1 MPSRARIIPR
11 FNSSGRPVSVPGATY
26 TFHNPQAELD
36 ARGARE
42 LDTDYHDAL
51 RQEQH
56 AASERYQQM
65 HAELELAKLR
75 REEVHDMEKAQRRI
89 KYEAMMEKAIPE
101 LYAIDPADP
110 QATQKHAAFA
120 ERWPQLLHSDP
131 GYPSIMQE
139 FHQHIGMS
147 QESAKQRDA
156 ITARKEAKEA
166 ADQAKADVREE
177 KRLDFERQQKMLTD
191 LGARPKSVTVG
202 GMTFDMPESVEAKDA
217 AKQEVLKEK
226 QDAEKSKK
234 TEAAQK
240 RFDDAHSKYTG
251 ALDTLSGADKD
262 NPVTPGFYAQKNVHK
277 QEMQAAADRLKA
289 LDPSA
294 ATEVDKKLKDLSL
307 AEHNVLQ
314 SQLGEIA
321 GLKLTDDLKKKRDL
335 LIGQLNPIKKELGY
349 DLIDPEDP
357 TKTIANPN
365 KGAASAAA
373 AASPG
378 AIDTAQTDTPA
389 VRDTAPVSGGTATPS
404 GDMVPLTG
412 AAAPAPPAAT
422 TTATGEDAVPNLSRA
437 PAAVAPPAVPT
448 GEDVVPNLSA
458 VAPAPPATPMP
469 PPAVAAP
476 VHPMEGKR
484 VKHKE
489 TGQGGT
495 IVNGEFVPDETEAL
509 QDQPAA

>member
-1 MPSRARIIPR
+1 MPSRARILPR
-11 FNSSGRPVSVPGATY
+11 FNSGGRPVSVPGATY
-26 TFHNPQAELD
+26 TFRNPQAELD

-139 FHQHIGMS
+139 FHQHIGMAS
-147 QESAKQRDA
+147 ESAKQRDA

-166 ADQAKADVREE
+166 ADQAKAEAREE

-202 GMTFDMPESVEAKDA
+202 GMTFDMPESVEAKEA

-262 NPVTPGFYAQKNVHK
+262 NPVTPGFYVQKNVHK
-277 QEMQAAADRLKA
+277 QEMQAAAARLKA
-289 LDPSA
+289 LDPTTA
-294 ATEVDKKLKDLSL
+294 AEVDKKLKETVTS
-307 AEHNVLQ
+307 EHNMLQ
-314 SQLGEIA
+314 AQLMEYATGN
-321 GLKLTDDLKKKRDL
+321 KLPDDQKKKRDA
-335 LIGQLNPIKKELGY
+335 LIAQINPVKEELGY
-349 DLIDPEDP
+349 DLIDPADP

-365 KGAASAAA
+365 KTTPAAA
-373 AASPG
+373 ATSPG
-378 AIDTAQTDTPA
+378 AIDTAQPDVPA
-389 VRDTAPVSGGTATPS
+389 VRDTPVSGGTATP
-404 GDMVPLTG
+404 
-412 AAAPAPPAAT
+412 APPAAAIT
-422 TTATGEDAVPNLSRA
+422 PTGEDAVPNLSGA
-437 PAAVAPPAVPT
+437 PAAVAPPDAT
-448 GEDVVPNLSA
+448 GEDTVPNLSA

-469 PPAVAAP
+469 PPAAAAPVAPAP
-476 VHPMEGKR
+476 VHPLEGKR